1 MFQSVGWGE
10 ILVLIAAGLVILGP
24 ERLPG
29 AISWTM
35 QSIRKVRDYA
45 TGATDQLKSDLGP
58 EFDDLRKP
66 LADLNELRGM
76 TPKSIITKHLLDGD
90 DSVLK
95 TFTDAGSSL
104 RDVAQASVKPVS
116 APVPTGHTSEAAT
129 TDSGATAAPAP
140 SLRKGAPPAAAD
152 RATAR
157 GNHDVADW
165 DAT

>member
-1 MFQSVGWGE
+1 M
-10 ILVLIAAGLVILGP
+10 IAAGLIILGP

-35 QSIRKVRDYA
+35 QSIRKARDYA
-45 TGATDQLKSDLGP
+45 TGATDKLKDDLGP

-76 TPKSIITKHLLDGD
+76 TPRSIITKHLLDGD

-95 TFTDAGSSL
+95 TFTDAGTSL
-104 RDVAQASVKPVS
+104 RDAAEAAVKPVS
-116 APVPTGHTSEAAT
+116 APLPTGLESGDTSAAVT
-129 TDSGATAAPAP
+129 PSGP
-140 SLRKGAPPAAAD
+140 SLEKKSEPSSNTTERTP
-152 RATAR
+152 AR
-157 GNHDVADW
+157 GAHDVTDW